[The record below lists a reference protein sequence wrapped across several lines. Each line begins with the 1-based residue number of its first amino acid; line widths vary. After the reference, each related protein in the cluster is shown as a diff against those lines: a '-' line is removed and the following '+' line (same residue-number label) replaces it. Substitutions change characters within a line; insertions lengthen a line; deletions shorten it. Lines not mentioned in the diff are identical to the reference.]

1 MFGALKSW
9 WTSKGKGSKIAYLVL
24 AVITVLMIAFVIIY
38 SAISAGDP
46 ASPFATGSHLSRPFV
61 GGWNDVWPRIVG
73 SLYYISLFMAINFVL
88 RGIIFVL
95 FIRANNKVKTVSK
108 LVSSA
113 IKYGTSLAVLFIVLS
128 VWGVPVEAQL
138 TTAGILALIIG
149 LGAQSLISD
158 IIAGINIVFEAEYH
172 VGDIVLI
179 DGFRGS
185 VAEIGLTTTKIIDVS
200 GNVKIINNSKIAT
213 VVNLSANSSV
223 IVVEVGM
230 DYGEDLRKVEEIIQ
244 DNLEAIG
251 ERNPLFIGKPI
262 YLGVSALA
270 DSSVNLKFSV
280 RCEEGNR
287 FAAERALNREIFLLF
302 KDNNITIPFPQ
313 VTLSNREDDK

>member
-1 MFGALKSW
+1 MFNALKSW
-9 WTSKGKGSKIAYLVL
+9 WNVRTKGSKIAYIAL
-24 AVITVLMIAFVIIY
+24 AIATVLMIVFVIIFNVV
-38 SAISAGDP
+38 
-46 ASPFATGSHLSRPFV
+46 ASSNPESIFVRSSKLSVKFA
-61 GGWNDVWPRIVG
+61 GGWDDVFPRIIG
-73 SLYYISLFMAINFVL
+73 TFYYICLFMSINFVL
-88 RGIIFVL
+88 RSLIFVL
-95 FIRANNKVKTVSK
+95 FIKTNNKVKTVAK

-113 IKYGTSLAVLFIVLS
+113 IKYGTALALLFVILS

-185 VAEIGLTTTKIIDVS
+185 VSEIGLTTTKIIDVS
-200 GNVKIINNSKIAT
+200 GNVKVINNSKIAT

-223 IVVEVGM
+223 VVVEVGM
-230 DYGEDLRKVEEIIQ
+230 DYGEDLRRVEEVIQ
-244 DNLEAIG
+244 NNLEEIAK
-251 ERNPLFIGKPI
+251 RNPIFMSKPT
-262 YLGVSALA
+262 YLGVSALS

-280 RCEEGNR
+280 MCEEGNR
-287 FAAERALNREIFLLF
+287 FAAERALYRELFLLF

-313 VTLSNREDDK
+313 VTISNRDN

>member
-1 MFGALKSW
+1 MS
-9 WTSKGKGSKIAYLVL
+9 
-24 AVITVLMIAFVIIY
+24 
-38 SAISAGDP
+38 
-46 ASPFATGSHLSRPFV
+46 
-61 GGWNDVWPRIVG
+61 
-73 SLYYISLFMAINFVL
+73 INFVL
-88 RGIIFVL
+88 RSLIFVL
-95 FIRANNKVKTVSK
+95 FIKTNNKVKTVAK

-113 IKYGTSLAVLFIVLS
+113 IKYGTALALLFVILS

-185 VAEIGLTTTKIIDVS
+185 VSEIGLTTTKIIDVS
-200 GNVKIINNSKIAT
+200 GNVKVINNSKIAT

-223 IVVEVGM
+223 VVVEVGM
-230 DYGEDLRKVEEIIQ
+230 DYGEDLRRVEEVIQ
-244 DNLEAIG
+244 NNLEEIAK
-251 ERNPLFIGKPI
+251 RNPIFMSKPT
-262 YLGVSALA
+262 YLGVSALS

-280 RCEEGNR
+280 MCEEGNR
-287 FAAERALNREIFLLF
+287 FAAERALYRELFLLF

-313 VTLSNREDDK
+313 VTISNRDN

>member
-1 MFGALKSW
+1 MISALKSW
-9 WTSKGKGSKIAYLVL
+9 WSNKDKFGKIFFFVVVGLTVVSLVFAIVYNSVAASDPNGVFALGFRL
-24 AVITVLMIAFVIIY
+24 AIPM
-38 SAISAGDP
+38 S
-46 ASPFATGSHLSRPFV
+46 
-61 GGWNDVWPRIVG
+61 GGWEDVFPRILG
-73 SLYYISLFMAINFVL
+73 SLYYLALFIAISCIL
-88 RGIIFVL
+88 RGLIFIL
-95 FIRANNKVKTVSK
+95 FLCANNKVKTVSK
-108 LVSSA
+108 LIASA
-113 IKYGTSLAVLFIVLS
+113 IKYGCALGFLFLVLS

-158 IIAGINIVFEAEYH
+158 IIAGINIVFESEYH

-185 VAEIGLTTTKIIDVS
+185 VYEIGLTTTKIIDVS

-213 VVNLSANSSV
+213 VVNLSTNSSV
-223 IVVEVGM
+223 VVVEIAM
-230 DYGEDLRKVEEIIQ
+230 DYGEDLRKVEALIEN
-244 DNLEAIG
+244 NLDAME
-251 ERNPLFIGKPI
+251 ERNQIFIGKPV

-287 FAAERALNREIFLLF
+287 FAAERALYRELFLLF
-302 KDNNITIPFPQ
+302 TDNGITIPFPQ
-313 VTLSNREDDK
+313 VTVSNRQ